1 MTRKKTFVAILLLLC
16 LLIIPV
22 ALYTLAPSG
31 AASSNDD
38 EIPDDLDDI
47 EGGRLF
53 VVPEIPI
60 GTLGLVSAS
69 ISALGLFALL
79 NRRREQP

>member
-1 MTRKKTFVAILLLLC
+1 MTRKKTFAAVLLLLC

-22 ALYTLAPSG
+22 ALYTLTLSG
-31 AASSNDD
+31 AASRNEN

-47 EGGRLF
+47 EGGSMF

-60 GTLGLVSAS
+60 GTLGLLSSS
-69 ISALGLFALL
+69 ITALGLFALY
-79 NRRREQP
+79 NRRREQQ